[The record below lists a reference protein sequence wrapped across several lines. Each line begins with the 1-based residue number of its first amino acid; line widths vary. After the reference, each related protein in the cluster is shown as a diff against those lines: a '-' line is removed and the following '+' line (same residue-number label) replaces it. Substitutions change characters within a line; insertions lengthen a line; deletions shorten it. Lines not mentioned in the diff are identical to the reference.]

1 LANCASLSL
10 FRFDRL
16 RDRAW
21 VFTQMGLAR
30 PALARTPDIRFWK
43 LVGSGTGEGF
53 TPVPNTAVWGILATW
68 PDLGTARDRTA
79 TAPVFARWRG
89 RASESWTVFLSP
101 TSARGQW
108 AGTEPFQATPDSSQG
123 PIAAITRAT
132 VRPRRALRFWQRQ
145 PDISAVIGRDPEVM
159 FKIGVGEVPW
169 VQQVTFSVWPDEGAM
184 ARFARRGPHAEA
196 IRAVRDEGWFREELY
211 ARFRVVGDAGTWG
224 GVSPLSTRPTR
235 PEAA

>member
-1 LANCASLSL
+1 
-10 FRFDRL
+10 
-16 RDRAW
+16 
-21 VFTQMGLAR
+21 MGLAR
-30 PALARTPDIRFWK
+30 PALARTPGIGFWK

-68 PDLGTARDRTA
+68 PDLATARERTA
-79 TAPVFARWRG
+79 SASVFARWRG
-89 RASESWTVFLSP
+89 RAAESWTVFLSP

-108 AGTEPFQATPDSSQG
+108 AGTEPFETSPDGGTG
-123 PIAAITRAT
+123 PLAAITRAT
-132 VRPRRALRFWQRQ
+132 VRPRRALRFWKRQ

-169 VQQVTFSVWPDEGAM
+169 VQQVTFSIWPDEGAM

-224 GVSPLSTRPTR
+224 GVSPLATR